1 MGLGRK
7 EYKLLVKTFFLFFSY
22 IRLIVSFLLM
32 NHRSF
37 YLWPMISVILYNN
50 AHKLEILRK
59 NCILFSG
66 EGKIKNNFVWN
77 EWLYVSTCHR
87 WLFISKEIAMPLC
100 VQWCLKLEIFEW
112 DNFVS
117 FGHGRLPCLFTF
129 ELRWSLNRASGFA
142 FEVVRGNDSLRILIP
157 FHRGNWRTLDR
168 IEQARKE
175 RKKER
180 QEEKRILT

>member
-1 MGLGRK
+1 
-7 EYKLLVKTFFLFFSY
+7 
-22 IRLIVSFLLM
+22 
-32 NHRSF
+32 
-37 YLWPMISVILYNN
+37 MISVILYNN

-59 NCILFSG
+59 KEKIVFSFL
-66 EGKIKNNFVWN
+66 GKGRLKIISYRWN

-142 FEVVRGNDSLRILIP
+142 FEVVRGNDSLYLTYLNPVSSWQLTDARP
-157 FHRGNWRTLDR
+157 SKKNWTG
-168 IEQARKE
+168 EE
-175 RKKER
+175 RKKDK
-180 QEEKRILT
+180 KRKEYLRKSYVYKF

>member
-1 MGLGRK
+1 
-7 EYKLLVKTFFLFFSY
+7 
-22 IRLIVSFLLM
+22 
-32 NHRSF
+32 
-37 YLWPMISVILYNN
+37 MISVILYNN

-59 NCILFSG
+59 KEKIVFSFL
-66 EGKIKNNFVWN
+66 GKGRLKIISYRWN

-157 FHRGNWRTLDR
+157 FHRGNWRTLVPRRR

-175 RKKER
+175 RKKDK
-180 QEEKRILT
+180 KRKEYLRKSYVYKF